1 MSIFFKEIFHFLCA
15 GNHQLQDVN
24 SAEMKGSPELKIRT
38 SVGKDVRP
46 IELIRY
52 ELENEKDVESRR
64 RCARQ
69 GTMFYGRRALKKCE
83 RVCCTRCWFHG
94 ELPTSYTCGKK

>member
-1 MSIFFKEIFHFLCA
+1 MMGTPESKMRTLA
-15 GNHQLQDVN
+15 GN
-24 SAEMKGSPELKIRT
+24 I
-38 SVGKDVRP
+38 VRP
-46 IELIRY
+46 IELIHQPQ
-52 ELENEKDVESRR
+52 ESQKDVEIRR

-94 ELPTSYTCGKK
+94 EHPTSYTCGKK

>member
-1 MSIFFKEIFHFLCA
+1 MRISLE
-15 GNHQLQDVN
+15 
-24 SAEMKGSPELKIRT
+24 SKIRT
-38 SVGKDVRP
+38 SAGKNVRP
-46 IELIRY
+46 IEINQ
-52 ELENEKDVESRR
+52 EALENEKYVESRR

-94 ELPTSYTCGKK
+94 EHPTSYTCGKK

>member
-1 MSIFFKEIFHFLCA
+1 MRVSH
-15 GNHQLQDVN
+15 
-24 SAEMKGSPELKIRT
+24 GSKIRT
-38 SVGKDVRP
+38 SAGKNVRP
-46 IELIRY
+46 IEFTQDALK
-52 ELENEKDVESRR
+52 NEKYVESRR

-94 ELPTSYTCGKK
+94 EHPTSYTCGKK